1 MSTILDDVRA
11 TSLGRRDLRR
21 LAFELAG
28 GQVSRSRLSDVDVLS
43 RHLRKALES
52 SAIRSDIAF
61 LSGLVSHDLQIAF
74 NPETDLEITERNQ
87 LQVSESLWRRIIVR
101 RRNEPWVFIC
111 SYAVNEASAVHGDT
125 HGVTYGFNENVTT
138 WRGIVASGSGSLVV
152 FYNTSHAPTNRRT
165 YAGLARV
172 RSIRETSETGG
183 GIRTWKAYLED
194 YRDIRPIPADQIMIP
209 GRNFQH
215 GIQAISW
222 KAFERILINDPQAFR
237 DFSRASE
244 EPELSE
250 DFDSSRNGPLAE
262 YSSHGV
268 DLVIPLSQTSD
279 LSIAPEVPYSPKE
292 RTRDDDISDDRGFG
306 DRQRNKAAEV
316 RAVEIASAYMQS
328 QGWFLSRDCQRE
340 GCGYDLEFVRGA
352 ARLHVEVKGIQ
363 ASRIAF
369 NMTAKEWHVC
379 KTDGQFV
386 LIAVTNVLHKDRCRV
401 NVLWPHQIVSLARH
415 ATQYR
420 FQTDHSDI
428 GRNSNPQ
435 AGL

>member
-1 MSTILDDVRA
+1 LLDGVGTI
-11 TSLGRRDLRR
+11 SLRTVELRR

-28 GQVSRSRLSDVDVLS
+28 GQASRGRLTDTEVLLKQ
-43 RHLRKALES
+43 LREIPQKPAM
-52 SAIRSDIAF
+52 RND
-61 LSGLVSHDLQIAF
+61 LVLLCGRAARELHVRFDPLV
-74 NPETDLEITERNQ
+74 DLEATEKNR
-87 LQVSESLWRRIIVR
+87 LRVSESFWRKVVAKQRK
-101 RRNEPWVFIC
+101 EPWVFIC
-111 SYAVNEASAVHGDT
+111 SYAVNEKSAVHGDT
-125 HGVTYGFNENVTT
+125 HGITYGFNENVTT
-138 WRGIVASGSGSLVV
+138 WRGIVASDSGSVIV
-152 FYNTSHAPTNRRT
+152 FYNTSHAPTNRRS

-172 RSIRETSETGG
+172 REIRETSGVGG

-194 YRDIRPIPADQIMIP
+194 YRDIRPVPADGIMIP

-222 KAFERILINDPQAFR
+222 KAFERILINEPQAIR

-244 EPELSE
+244 DQELSE
-250 DFDSSRNGPLAE
+250 DLDSSRNGPLAE

-268 DLVIPLSQTSD
+268 DLVIPLSKTSD
-279 LSIAPEVPYSPKE
+279 LSIAPEVPYSPRE
-292 RTRDDDISDDRGFG
+292 RTRDDDISDDRGLG

-379 KTDGQFV
+379 KTDGRFV
-386 LIAVTNVLHKDRCRV
+386 LIAVTNVLRKDRCRV

-420 FQTDHSDI
+420 FETDHWEI